1 MSQNN
6 KARDKELIKKAQD
19 GDRKA
24 FGELVRVYHDKIYM
38 LVFHMIHNSADAD
51 DLTQEAFLRA
61 YRGLKSFNFKSEF
74 YTWLYRI
81 AVNVTLNQIRK
92 AKRRSTVSLSEE
104 ALPRKFKQ
112 NDNAENPR
120 EQAEAMQLY
129 ERVLKGIENLSP
141 ALRTTLVLFSFQGL
155 SHKDVAQVLGCAEGT
170 VAWRISEAR
179 QQLKRHLKRQK
190 RGESHGKRNGVQGRE
205 TETIGRP

>member
-38 LVFHMIHNSADAD
+38 LVFHMTHNTADAD

-61 YRGLKSFNFKSEF
+61 YRGLKSFSFKSEF

-92 AKRRSTVSLSEE
+92 AKRRSAVSLSEE
-104 ALPRKFKQ
+104 TLPRRFKQ
-112 NDNAENPR
+112 NENAENPR
-120 EQAEAMQLY
+120 EQAEATQLY

-179 QQLKRHLKRQK
+179 QQLRRHLKRQK

>member
-1 MSQNN
+1 MSQNK
-6 KARDKELIKKAQD
+6 KAREKELIEKAKD

-24 FGELVRVYHDKIYM
+24 FGELVRSYHQKIYM
-38 LVFHMIHNSADAD
+38 LVFHMTHNTADAD

-61 YRGLKSFNFKSEF
+61 YRGLKSFNQKSEF

-104 ALPRKFKQ
+104 ALPRRLKK
-112 NDNAENPR
+112 DESAEDPR
-120 EQAEAMQLY
+120 KQAEARQLY
-129 ERVLKGIENLSP
+129 ERVLKGLDDLSP
-141 ALRTTLVLFSFQGL
+141 ALRATLVLFSFQGL

-179 QQLKRHLKRQK
+179 QQL
-190 RGESHGKRNGVQGRE
+190 
-205 TETIGRP
+205 